1 MIYCNRQ
8 TAGYSDLKIRQQLR
22 QHFSINVYNMAYLVS
37 AAMKLHL
44 GKILSLVNCG
54 VTNTAVLS
62 VLPRLHNSYLYKS
75 VTTAT

>member
-22 QHFSINVYNMAYLVS
+22 QHFFVYNMAYLVS

-62 VLPRLHNSYLYKS
+62 VLPWLHNSYLYKS